1 MAKIPL
7 AKYKLNN
14 YNGEHVL
21 IIGLIMYH
29 TPLRYPGGKAKF
41 APKIKSIIENN
52 DLHGHYV
59 EPYAGGA
66 GVALDLLFNGV
77 CTDIHIND
85 LDLAIYHFWKSITE
99 ETEDFIRLVS
109 KTDVTIEEWHKQK
122 EILKQDDISPI
133 ERGFAAFF
141 LNRTNRS
148 GILKGG
154 VIGGLQQ
161 SGNYKLDCR
170 FNKEALIKRI
180 QKIGSMNN
188 KIHVYNQDT
197 EKWLLEIDNLI
208 PSNSLIYLDPPY
220 YEKGQGLYRNF
231 YNHQDHKSIKEKL
244 IKVKTPWVVSYDN
257 NQNIRDIYQQYR
269 QEEYILNYSA
279 SQKMKATEVIIYSDS
294 IKLPH
299 RTLAISD

>member
-1 MAKIPL
+1 
-7 AKYKLNN
+7 
-14 YNGEHVL
+14 
-21 IIGLIMYH
+21 MYH

-66 GVALDLLFNGV
+66 GVALDLLFSGI

-161 SGNYKLDCR
+161 LGNYKLDCR
-170 FNKEALIKRI
+170 FNKETLIKRI
-180 QKIGSMNN
+180 QKIGSLSN

-279 SQKMKATEVIIYSDS
+279 SKKMKATEVIIYSDS

>member
-1 MAKIPL
+1 
-7 AKYKLNN
+7 
-14 YNGEHVL
+14 
-21 IIGLIMYH
+21 MYH

-161 SGNYKLDCR
+161 LGNYKLDCR

-244 IKVKTPWVVSYDN
+244 VKVKTPWVVSYDN

>member
-1 MAKIPL
+1 
-7 AKYKLNN
+7 
-14 YNGEHVL
+14 
-21 IIGLIMYH
+21 
-29 TPLRYPGGKAKF
+29 
-41 APKIKSIIENN
+41 
-52 DLHGHYV
+52 
-59 EPYAGGA
+59 
-66 GVALDLLFNGV
+66 
-77 CTDIHIND
+77 
-85 LDLAIYHFWKSITE
+85 
-99 ETEDFIRLVS
+99 
-109 KTDVTIEEWHKQK
+109 
-122 EILKQDDISPI
+122 
-133 ERGFAAFF
+133 
-141 LNRTNRS
+141 
-148 GILKGG
+148 
-154 VIGGLQQ
+154 
-161 SGNYKLDCR
+161 
-170 FNKEALIKRI
+170 
-180 QKIGSMNN
+180 MNN

-244 IKVKTPWVVSYDN
+244 VKVKTPWVVSYDN

>member
-1 MAKIPL
+1 
-7 AKYKLNN
+7 
-14 YNGEHVL
+14 
-21 IIGLIMYH
+21 MYH

-52 DLHGHYV
+52 DLHGHYI

-161 SGNYKLDCR
+161 LGNYKLDCR
-170 FNKEALIKRI
+170 FNKETLIKRI
-180 QKIGSMNN
+180 QKIGSLSN

-279 SQKMKATEVIIYSDS
+279 SKKMKATEVIIYSDS

-299 RTLAISD
+299 RTLAISN

>member
-1 MAKIPL
+1 
-7 AKYKLNN
+7 
-14 YNGEHVL
+14 
-21 IIGLIMYH
+21 MYH

-161 SGNYKLDCR
+161 LGNYKLDCR
-170 FNKEALIKRI
+170 FNKETLIKRI
-180 QKIGSMNN
+180 QKIGSLSN

-279 SQKMKATEVIIYSDS
+279 SKKMKATEVIIYSDS